1 MERREMLK
9 AMSASLGATIALPES
24 VFARMAEPFDPKELT
39 FFRPR
44 ERAQVA
50 MIAEAIIPRTD
61 TPGAIDAG
69 VPGWIEIIVQD
80 CLPPEDQEVIVAGLA
95 DLMRRCQK
103 EHGKALGSL
112 DGPEQVAFL
121 TKMHEETLAEK
132 EAARRQGL
140 RPRRT
145 FLEQFKELTK
155 FCYASSEV
163 GATEAF
169 EFVFVPGQWIPSMP
183 LEPSQK
189 VWAL

>member
-1 MERREMLK
+1 MLK
-9 AMSASLGATIALPES
+9 AMSASLGASIALPES
-24 VFARMAEPFDPKELT
+24 VFARLAEPFDPNDLT

-50 MIAEAIIPRTD
+50 MIAEAIIPRTE

-69 VPGWIEIIVQD
+69 VPGWIEIIVQN
-80 CLPPEDQEVIVAGLA
+80 CLEPEDQEIIVAGLS

-103 EHGKALGSL
+103 EHGRDLGELS
-112 DGPEQVAFL
+112 GAKQVAFL

-132 EAARRQGL
+132 QEARRAGL

-155 FCYASSEV
+155 FCFASSEV

-169 EFVFVPGQWIPSMP
+169 EFVYVPGQWIPSMP
-183 LEPSQK
+183 LEPGQK
-189 VWAL
+189 AWAL

>member
-1 MERREMLK
+1 MDRRELLK
-9 AMSASLGATIALPES
+9 AMSVSLGGSLALPDS
-24 VFARMAEPFDPKELT
+24 VFARLERPFDENDLK

-80 CLPPEDQEVIVAGLA
+80 CLPPEDQKVIIDGLA
-95 DLMRRCQK
+95 DLMRRCQ
-103 EHGKALGSL
+103 EDHGTDIGSL
-112 DGPEQVAFL
+112 APEKQVAFL
-121 TKMHEETLAEK
+121 TKRHQESLAEK
-132 EAARRQGL
+132 KEARKAGKK
-140 RPRRT
+140 PRRT
-145 FLEQFKELTK
+145 FLEQFKDLTK

-169 EFVFVPGQWIPSMP
+169 DFVYVPGQWIPSMP
-183 LEPSQK
+183 LKEGQK
-189 VWAL
+189 AWAL